1 MQSSHS
7 LDRLH
12 TTFDEPHLIAHAGLL
27 LSATLAQHLGL
38 PALFEDHID
47 LGQSAGQAHVGRKA
61 MTMIASLLAGGDCID
76 DAAALRATGSAAVL
90 GHAVP
95 APSTLG
101 TFLRAFSWGHTKQ
114 LDVVSGLAL
123 QRAWAAGAGPG
134 DRPLTLD
141 LDSTVCETYGLQKQG
156 GSRFTYTHVRGYHP
170 LLATRAEGA
179 GPREVL
185 HSRLRGGPSNS
196 GRGASHF
203 LAETLVRV
211 RRAGARG
218 RLVVRADSGFCHQK
232 VVATCRR
239 YGARFSITVRLTRNL
254 WKVIGEIPEP
264 AWTPIPYWLEGAAEV
279 AEVDYVPFAA
289 RRRPGMPATKPV
301 RLIVRRVQPTP
312 GSQLHLQGVLYTY
325 HAFITDRD
333 GPTLELEADHRR
345 HAVVENTIRDLKEGV
360 GLNHLPSGRF
370 GANAAWLAFS
380 VLAHNLARWVAW
392 LGVGDARVTT
402 PRLRRQLFAVPARM
416 VRSGRRVR
424 LRFPQ
429 QWPWQDLFGR
439 ALLQL
444 RAVALPPPLLA

>member
-1 MQSSHS
+1 VQSSHS

-12 TTFDEPHLIAHAGLL
+12 TSFDEPQLIAHAGLL
-27 LSATLAQHLGL
+27 LPATLAQHLGL
-38 PALFEDHID
+38 PELFHEHVD
-47 LGQSAGQAHVGRKA
+47 LGQAAGHAQVGRKA
-61 MTMIASLLAGGDCID
+61 MTLIASLLAGGDCIE
-76 DAAALRATGSAAVL
+76 DAAALRAADCAAVL
-90 GHAVP
+90 GHAIP

-101 TFLRAFSWGHTKQ
+101 TFLRAFSWGHAKQ

-134 DRPLTLD
+134 DQPLTLD

-170 LLATRAEGA
+170 LVASRAGRGPGA
-179 GPREVL
+179 AEVL
-185 HSRLRGGPSNS
+185 HARLRGGPANS
-196 GRGASHF
+196 GRGAAHF
-203 LAETLVRV
+203 LGETVIRV

-218 RLVVRADSGFCHQK
+218 PLVMRADSGFCTQK

-239 YGARFSITVRLTRNL
+239 YGARFSITVRLTGNL

-264 AWTPIPYWLEGAAEV
+264 AWSPIPYWLEGAAEV

-289 RRRPGMPATKPV
+289 RRRGQPAAIPV

-345 HAVVENTIRDLKEGV
+345 HAVVENTIRELKEGV

-380 VLAHNLARWVAW
+380 VLAHNLARWVAG
-392 LGVGDARVTT
+392 LGVGDPRLTT
-402 PRLRRQLFAVPARM
+402 ARLRRQLFVVPARL
-416 VRSGRRVR
+416 VRSGRRIR

-444 RAVALPPPLLA
+444 RAVTIPRPLLA

>member
-12 TTFDEPHLIAHAGLL
+12 TTFDEPQLIAHAGLL
-27 LSATLAQHLGL
+27 LPATLAQHLGL
-38 PALFEDHID
+38 PELFESHVD
-47 LGQSAGQAHVGRKA
+47 LGRSAGQAHVGRKS

-76 DAAALRATGSAAVL
+76 DAAALRAAGSAAVL
-90 GHAVP
+90 GHAIP

-114 LDVVSGLAL
+114 LEVVSGLAL
-123 QRAWAAGAGPG
+123 LRAWAAGAGPG
-134 DRPLTLD
+134 DDPLTID
-141 LDSTVCETYGLQKQG
+141 LDSTICETYGLQKQG

-170 LLATRAEGA
+170 LLASRAGT
-179 GPREVL
+179 GEVL
-185 HSRLRGGPSNS
+185 HCRLRGGPANS
-196 GRGASHF
+196 GRGAAPF
-203 LAETLVRV
+203 LAESLGRV

-218 RLVVRADSGFCHQK
+218 PLVVRADSGFCHQK

-279 AEVDYVPFAA
+279 AEVSYVPFAA
-289 RRRPGMPATKPV
+289 RRRRGQPPTQPV

-312 GSQLHLQGVLYTY
+312 GSQLHLQGVLYSY

-370 GANAAWLAFS
+370 GANAAWLAFTA
-380 VLAHNLARWVAW
+380 LAHNLARWVAR
-392 LGVGDARVTT
+392 LGVGDQRLTT
-402 PRLRRQLFAVPARM
+402 QRLRRQLFVVPARL

-424 LRFPQ
+424 LRLPR

-444 RAVALPPPLLA
+444 RAVAIPMELLA

>member
-1 MQSSHS
+1 VQSSHS

-27 LSATLAQHLGL
+27 LPATLAQHLRL
-38 PALFEDHID
+38 PQLFTDHVD

-76 DAAALRATGSAAVL
+76 DASALRAAGSAVVL
-90 GHAVP
+90 GHAIP

-101 TFLRAFSWGHTKQ
+101 TFLRAFSWGHAKQ

-134 DRPLTLD
+134 DRPVTID
-141 LDSTVCETYGLQKQG
+141 LDSTICETYGLHKQG
-156 GSRFTYTHVRGYHP
+156 GSRFTYHHVRGYHP
-170 LLATRAEGA
+170 LLATRAGA
-179 GPREVL
+179 GEVL
-185 HSRLRGGPSNS
+185 HGRLRGGPSNS
-196 GRGASHF
+196 GRGASQF

-218 RLVVRADSGFCHQK
+218 PLVVRADSGFCHQK

-254 WKVIGEIPEP
+254 WKVIGEVPEP
-264 AWTPIPYWLEGAAEV
+264 AWTPIPYWLEGAADV
-279 AEVDYVPFAA
+279 AEVSYVPFAT
-289 RRRPGMPATKPV
+289 RRRRGQPAAIPV

-312 GSQLHLQGVLYTY
+312 GSQLHLQGVLYSY

-345 HAVVENTIRDLKEGV
+345 HAVVENTIRELKEGV

-370 GANAAWLAFS
+370 GANAAWLAFTG
-380 VLAHNLARWVAW
+380 LAHNLARWVAR
-392 LGVGDARVTT
+392 LGLGDERITT
-402 PRLRRQLFAVPARM
+402 ARLRRQLFVVPARL
-416 VRSGRRVR
+416 VRSGRQVR

-444 RAVALPPPLLA
+444 RALTIPLPLLI